1 MKCVDNMYVK
11 EDHWDTLTELGSGR
25 FGTCFLAAD
34 RQTQAVFAAKKVH
47 THTHARAHTH
57 MHSRL
62 W

>member
-1 MKCVDNMYVK
+1 MYVK